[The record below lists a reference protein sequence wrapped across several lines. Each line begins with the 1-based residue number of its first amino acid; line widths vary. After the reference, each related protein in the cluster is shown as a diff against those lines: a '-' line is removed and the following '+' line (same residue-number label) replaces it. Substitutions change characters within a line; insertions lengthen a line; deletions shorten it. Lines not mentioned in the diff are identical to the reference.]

1 MAQVDYQRGTGMI
14 VEPDKRRKFTRIHF
28 DRLVNFV
35 FTDNSYDH
43 CRIQNLSISG
53 MFAIGTFQQQI
64 GENCHIDLVQK
75 GISTNLTL
83 RTSAKVV
90 WTNDE
95 GIAIEFTSMT
105 FDSYMFLQVALL
117 SEVEDPLP
125 LVIELPEKCPFE
137 IIDQEAII

>member
-1 MAQVDYQRGTGMI
+1 M
-14 VEPDKRRKFTRIHF
+14 
-28 DRLVNFV
+28 
-35 FTDNSYDH
+35 
-43 CRIQNLSISG
+43 
-53 MFAIGTFQQQI
+53 
-64 GENCHIDLVQK
+64 
-75 GISTNLTL
+75 
-83 RTSAKVV
+83 V

-125 LVIELPEKCPFE
+125 LVIELPEECPFE